1 MGVGGRIRKGEAMSP
16 RLLVTRHQVARKP
29 HQCWECTRPIEPGMR
44 YRVDIQ
50 AYEGRTYSIKAHGE
64 CADAGMTLAMDMD
77 LQQAF
82 DEGRDSLIEEITASG
97 EPLSAFDLPDV
108 VRHRLEEAF
117 AQGEA
122 RDEARRAEALARIHA
137 AKEAAHD

>member
-1 MGVGGRIRKGEAMSP
+1 MSP
-16 RLLVTRHQVARKP
+16 RLLVTRHQVARKQ
-29 HQCWECTRPIEPGMR
+29 HQCWECTRPIEPGTL
-44 YRVDIQ
+44 YRVDLQ
-50 AYEGRTYSIKAHGE
+50 TYEGRFYSIKAHVE
-64 CADAGMTLAMDMD
+64 CADAGMTLATDMD

-108 VRHRLEEAF
+108 VRRRLEEAI
-117 AQGEA
+117 AEGEA
-122 RDEARRAEALARIHA
+122 RDQARHAEALARIHA

>member
-1 MGVGGRIRKGEAMSP
+1 MSP

-29 HQCWECTRPIEPGMR
+29 HQCWECTRPIEPGTR
-44 YRVDIQ
+44 YRVDLQ
-50 AYEGRTYSIKAHGE
+50 AYEGRTYSIKAHIE
-64 CADAGMTLAMDMD
+64 CADAGMTLASDMD

-108 VRHRLEEAF
+108 VRCRLEEAI
-117 AQGEA
+117 AEGEA
-122 RDEARRAEALARIHA
+122 RDEARRAEALARILA
-137 AKEAAHD
+137 AGEVKP

>member
-1 MGVGGRIRKGEAMSP
+1 MSL

-29 HQCWECTRPIEPGMR
+29 HQCWECTRPIKPGTR
-44 YRVDIQ
+44 YRVDLQ
-50 AYEGRTYSIKAHGE
+50 AYEGRTYLIKAHVE
-64 CADAGMTLAMDMD
+64 CADAGMTLASDMD

-108 VRHRLEEAF
+108 VRRRLEEAI
-117 AQGEA
+117 AEGEA
-122 RDEARRAEALARIHA
+122 RDEARRAEALARIRA
-137 AKEAAHD
+137 AGEGKP

>member
-1 MGVGGRIRKGEAMSP
+1 MSP

-29 HQCWECTRPIEPGMR
+29 HQCWECTRPIEPGTR
-44 YRVDIQ
+44 YRVDLQ
-50 AYEGRTYSIKAHGE
+50 AYEGRTYSIKAHIE
-64 CADAGMTLAMDMD
+64 CADAGMTLATEMDY
-77 LQQAF
+77 Q

-108 VRHRLEEAF
+108 VRRRLEEAI
-117 AQGEA
+117 AEGEA

-137 AKEAAHD
+137 AKEAAHE